1 MRFGAEKSDDPVR
14 NLAALEEFVARFVV
28 FPFDR
33 AAAREYGRLRAHLH
47 RSGDPI
53 GGNDL
58 MIASI
63 ALASGLI
70 LITHNVGEFS
80 KVPDLVVEDWEV

>member
-1 MRFGAEKSDDPVR
+1 
-14 NLAALEEFVARFVV
+14 
-28 FPFDR
+28 
-33 AAAREYGRLRAHLH
+33 
-47 RSGDPI
+47 
-53 GGNDL
+53 